1 MMRTNRTVHRFLAAL
16 LAAAAA
22 SASCVAAAETLEDA
36 WNLAIAHDKV
46 LAAAGSDV
54 EGARAAERAAH
65 GARWPSL
72 DANAGYTRL
81 NASPT
86 FDISTPTF
94 TFRSGPLFR
103 DDQYTSGSVQMKL
116 PLYAGGQI
124 SAGIDAARHALEGAS
139 EDQQTTMAELKL
151 DIAEAYVGVLRAHS
165 SLRAAE
171 SSVTSLSA
179 HASDVDVMVQRESV
193 PRSDLLAAR
202 VALANAEQVRVR
214 AANSVEIAY
223 AVYNR
228 RLGEPLERT
237 AELNDHLPVDVD
249 LIQTSVDDLIKRARE
264 SRSELK
270 GVSARA
276 DALDAQSKA
285 EIGKTRPQ
293 LALTAGYTHF
303 DNQFLD
309 RQNISVM
316 GVGVTWN
323 LFDGGQ
329 ARNKAAALRS
339 VSRAAQERL
348 EDLRSAIELQVREAW
363 LDVREAQARVK
374 ASREAVAQADE
385 NLRMSRELYGAGLAT
400 NTQVLD
406 AVTLHINAINNRD
419 NATLDELLSEIRLE
433 HAIGA
438 L

>member
-1 MMRTNRTVHRFLAAL
+1 MRGFLTVLIVAVAAGT
-16 LAAAAA
+16 
-22 SASCVAAAETLEDA
+22 SCIAAAETLEDA
-36 WNLAIAHDKV
+36 WKLAIARDKA

-54 EGARAAERAAH
+54 EGARAAERAAS

-81 NASPT
+81 NASPQ
-86 FDISTPTF
+86 FDISTPTSA
-94 TFRSGPLFR
+94 FRSGPLFK
-103 DDQYTSGSVQMKL
+103 DDQYTSGSLQMKL

-124 SAGIDAARHALEGAS
+124 SAAIDAARHALAGAS
-139 EDQQTTMAELKL
+139 EDQETTMATLKL
-151 DIAEAYVGVLRAHS
+151 DVAEAYVGVLRARS

-171 SSVTSLSA
+171 SSVSALSA
-179 HASDVDVMVQRESV
+179 HASDVEIMVEHESV
-193 PRSDLLAAR
+193 SRSDLLAAR

-214 AANSVEIAY
+214 AANSVDLAY

-228 RLGEPLERT
+228 RLGEPLER
-237 AELNDHLPVDVD
+237 APDLNDHLQSDGS
-249 LIQTSVDDLIKRARE
+249 LGATSVGDLIKRAFD

-270 GVSARA
+270 GMSARA
-276 DALDAQSKA
+276 DALTSQSKA
-285 EIGKTRPQ
+285 ESGKTLPQ

-309 RQNISVM
+309 RQDFSM
-316 GVGVTWN
+316 VGIGFTWS

-329 ARNKAAALRS
+329 ARNRAAALRS
-339 VSRAAQERL
+339 ASRAAQDRL
-348 EDLRSAIELQVREAW
+348 EDLRSAIELQVRQAW

-385 NLRMSRELYGAGLAT
+385 NLRMSRELYGVGLAT

-406 AVTLHINAINNRD
+406 AVTLQINAVNNRD
-419 NATLDELLSEIRLE
+419 NAALDESLSEIRLE
-433 HAIGA
+433 HAVGA